1 MTAHT
6 PQPAQTSDAIVDWST
21 LGLDPTPQQIDLF
34 HAFQEL
40 AMDLAT
46 EPGVADELSAFFDAM
61 GASENRKTRIYRVLW
76 KTQQILVE
84 DGKIPAV
91 TLPPVPEPISTP
103 TIASTDAPATHR
115 TDLGVTDA

>member
-6 PQPAQTSDAIVDWST
+6 PQPAHTSDAIVDWST
-21 LGLDPTPQQIDLF
+21 LGLDPTPREIDLF

-46 EPGVADELSAFFDAM
+46 EPGAADELSAFFDAM
-61 GASENRKTRIYRVLW
+61 GASEDRKTRLYRLLW
-76 KTQQILVE
+76 KMQQVLVE

-91 TLPPVPEPISTP
+91 TLPPVSTP